1 MSLDKSAQPQ
11 GSLILKLIILLLVG
25 LLLFSILYPSSQ
37 WKKQAKEQDV
47 CHLRME
53 NLLYATREFAAKN
66 ACYSETLDDYLE
78 FIRGDSVL
86 FEAAR
91 YEIESLV
98 RDTES
103 GKDSLLLDFSDEF
116 HLARF
121 SWDFI
126 RPDSVVIRAVPHPE
140 FGRIPVTQFT
150 GWSASPIKV
159 EERRKN
165 IQDHAVLIYADS
177 RIDYQ
182 WLYPDPVQLK
192 ATEALLS
199 LPVDDLK
206 KCPVA
211 DKPYKIHINIRAL
224 FEGSVNFTTH
234 DLPVSPNITQDS
246 LILDLF
252 NHRLKTEALGGVLV
266 AVKEDSAMIAKKDSI
281 LFAKFL
287 EAVAGVKSKQS
298 YDVNGDYTSTMPADS
313 LRNWDDP
320 QRIRHLVFVAH
331 VDSLSR
337 ALKNHEAFLAL
348 APRIGYTETYRI
360 AKVDTI
366 GVTIQCPLDS
376 LYRPAKRSFVD
387 TIFGVGAPPNHGSVE
402 NGDLSWSEKR

>member
-1 MSLDKSAQPQ
+1 MSLDKSAQPK
-11 GSLILKLIILLLVG
+11 GSLILKLIILLLLG

-37 WKKQAKEQDV
+37 WKRQAEEQNV
-47 CHLRME
+47 CRLRME

-66 ACYSETLDDYLE
+66 ARYSENLDDYLE
-78 FIRGDSVL
+78 FIRDDSVL

-103 GKDSLLLDFSDEF
+103 GKDSLLLDFTDEF

-121 SWDFI
+121 RWDFI
-126 RPDSVVIRAVPHPE
+126 PPDSVLIRAVPHPE
-140 FGRIPVTQFT
+140 FSNIPVTLFAAR
-150 GWSASPIKV
+150 SASPIQV

-165 IQDHAVLIYADS
+165 VQDHAVLIYSDS
-177 RIDYQ
+177 RIEYQ
-182 WLYPDPVQLK
+182 WSYPDPVQLK

-199 LPVDDLK
+199 LPVNDLRE
-206 KCPVA
+206 CPVA
-211 DKPYKIHINIRAL
+211 EKPYKIHINIRAL
-224 FEGSVNFTTH
+224 FEGTVNFTVF

-252 NHRLKTEALGGVLV
+252 NHRLKTEALGEVMI
-266 AVKEDSAMIAKKDSI
+266 AVKEDSALLAMKDSV
-281 LFAKFL
+281 LVARFL
-287 EAVAGVKSKQS
+287 KAVAGVKTKQT

-313 LRNWDDP
+313 ISNWDNP
-320 QRIRHLVFVAH
+320 LRIRNSVFVAH

-337 ALKNHEAFLAL
+337 TLKNNEAFLAL

-366 GVTIQCPLDS
+366 GVTIHCPLDS
-376 LYRPAKRSFVD
+376 LYRPAKRSIID
-387 TIFGVGAPPNHGSVE
+387 KIFGVGTPPNHGLIE